1 MLLRVLITVG
11 FLSDIVKAMASLV
24 LADAALAQLALE
36 SADNQRPKDEA
47 GVRQGTREQQRRRDT
62 E

>member
-36 SADNQRPKDEA
+36 SAAQPFP
-47 GVRQGTREQQRRRDT
+47 TPY
-62 E
+62 